1 MDAGDMEAALTALAN
16 HEIAGPDRST
26 IGDVAQVVIA
36 QLTQPA
42 DEILVART
50 DISEPTVRPSRAR

>member
-1 MDAGDMEAALTALAN
+1 MEAALTALAN

-26 IGDVAQVVIA
+26 IGVVAQVIVA
-36 QLTQPA
+36 QLTQRA

-50 DISEPTVRPSRAR
+50 DISEPTVRPANAEG